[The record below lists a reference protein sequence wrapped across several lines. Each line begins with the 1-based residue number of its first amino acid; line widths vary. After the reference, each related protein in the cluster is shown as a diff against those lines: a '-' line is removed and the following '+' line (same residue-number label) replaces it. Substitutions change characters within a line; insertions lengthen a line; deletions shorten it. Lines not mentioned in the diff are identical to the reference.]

1 MYGNCQIS
9 KGTKTGLMEQNLID
23 IYDLIEHAID
33 NAFEG
38 RMNLK
43 FYNYLKDSKTKKH
56 EIDHFIESSTAAE
69 LSELTMDLDEYLAGG
84 SDNEHKQ
91 LREGYGHI
99 PKPQAR
105 KIKTYLYGILEDA
118 WRYSRDRRPGRRKKQ
133 SK

>member
-1 MYGNCQIS
+1 
-9 KGTKTGLMEQNLID
+9 MEQNLID
-23 IYDLIEHAID
+23 IYDLVEHAID

-38 RMNLK
+38 QMNLK
-43 FYNYLKDSKTKKH
+43 FYAYLKDSKVKKH
-56 EIDHFIESSTAAE
+56 EVDAFIDSSTANE
-69 LSELTMDLDEYLAGG
+69 LNDLTTELDEYIKGG
-84 SDNEHKQ
+84 ADNAHKQ

-118 WRYSRDRRPGRRKKQ
+118 RRYSHDRRPGRRKKG

>member
-1 MYGNCQIS
+1 
-9 KGTKTGLMEQNLID
+9 MEQNLID
-23 IYDLIEHAID
+23 IYDMIEHAID
-33 NAFEG
+33 YAFDG

-43 FYNYLKDSKTKKH
+43 FYDYLKSTKIKKH
-56 EIDHFIESSTAAE
+56 EIDAFIESSTAAE
-69 LSELTMDLDEYLAGG
+69 ISDITLDLDEYIKGG
-84 SDNEHKQ
+84 ADNDHKQ

-118 WRYSRDRRPGRRKKQ
+118 RRYSHERRPGRRKKQ

>member
-1 MYGNCQIS
+1 MD
-9 KGTKTGLMEQNLID
+9 QNLID

-38 RMNLK
+38 QMNLK
-43 FYNYLKDSKTKKH
+43 FYDYLKDTKTKKY
-56 EIDHFIESSTAAE
+56 EVDAFIESTTAAE
-69 LSELTMDLDEYLAGG
+69 LSDLTLELEEYLKGG
-84 SDNEHKQ
+84 ADNEHKQ

-105 KIKTYLYGILEDA
+105 KIKNYLYGILEDA
-118 WRYSRDRRPGRRKKQ
+118 WRYSHDKRPGRRKKQ

>member
-1 MYGNCQIS
+1 
-9 KGTKTGLMEQNLID
+9 METNLND

-38 RMNLK
+38 QMNLK
-43 FYNYLKDSKTKKH
+43 FYDYLKTTKTKKH

-69 LSELTMDLDEYLAGG
+69 LSEITMDLDEYLVGG

-91 LREGYGHI
+91 IREGYGHI

-105 KIKTYLYGILEDA
+105 KIKTYLYSILEDA

>member
-1 MYGNCQIS
+1 
-9 KGTKTGLMEQNLID
+9 MEQNLID
-23 IYDLIEHAID
+23 IYDLVEHAID

-38 RMNLK
+38 QMNLK
-43 FYNYLKDSKTKKH
+43 FYDYLRDTKVKKH
-56 EIDHFIESSTAAE
+56 EVDTFIESTTAK
-69 LSELTMDLDEYLAGG
+69 EYLKGG

-105 KIKTYLYGILEDA
+105 KIKVYLHGILEDA
-118 WRYSRDRRPGRRKKQ
+118 QRYSNDRRPGRRKKK

>member
-23 IYDLIEHAID
+23 IYDMIEHAID
-33 NAFEG
+33 YAFDG

-43 FYNYLKDSKTKKH
+43 FYDYLKTSKIKKH
-56 EIDHFIESSTAAE
+56 EIDAFIESSTSAE
-69 LSELTMDLDEYLAGG
+69 ISDIVLDLEEYLEGG
-84 SDNEHKQ
+84 MDSAHKQ

-118 WRYSRDRRPGRRKKQ
+118 RRYSNDRRPGRRKKQ